1 MILNPFSYSAPQT
14 IQEAVSLLSESGSEV
29 FTGDQAYVGRAK
41 KGIFKPSALVS
52 LRNVPGLKFVNNSG
66 DHLEIGSAVSF
77 GEMLADSVV
86 CSIAVLLDALKTIK
100 DPHLRN
106 HSNVGGALYLN
117 SDTHGPLLAAFLTLN
132 GKVNITGPQ
141 GERQVLLETYLS
153 NGIAATLAKGEI
165 IRSVVLNTTNSASG
179 SFHFIDYLKAGKIVC
194 GAAVLIDKDKNT
206 ISKIHIAVSGC
217 VKVPIRLSALE
228 ESLTG
233 KEITKENIETALR
246 GLSPDDLAISN
257 DSIPNPSYLL
267 HLLKVLIKRAVLKS

>member
-14 IQEAVSLLSESGSEV
+14 IQEAISLLSETGFEV
-29 FTGDQAYVGRAK
+29 FTGDQAYIGNAK
-41 KGIFKPSALVS
+41 KGISKPAALVS
-52 LRNVPGLKFVNNSG
+52 LRNVPGLKFVINYG
-66 DHLEIGSAVSF
+66 DQLEIGSAVSF
-77 GEMLADSVV
+77 GAMLADSAV
-86 CSIAVLLDALKTIK
+86 CSVPVLVDALKTIK

-117 SDTHGPLLAAFLTLN
+117 GAAHGPLLAAFLTLN

-141 GERQVLLETYLS
+141 GERQILLETYLL
-153 NGIAATLAKGEI
+153 NGITASLTKGEI
-165 IRSVVLNTTNSASG
+165 IRSVVLTTTNTASG

-194 GAAVLIDKDKNT
+194 GAAVLVDKDENT
-206 ISKIHIAVSGC
+206 ISKIRIAISGC
-217 VKVPIRLSALE
+217 VKVPVRLSALE
-228 ESLTG
+228 ESLNG
-233 KEITKENIETALR
+233 KEITKDNIDTALR